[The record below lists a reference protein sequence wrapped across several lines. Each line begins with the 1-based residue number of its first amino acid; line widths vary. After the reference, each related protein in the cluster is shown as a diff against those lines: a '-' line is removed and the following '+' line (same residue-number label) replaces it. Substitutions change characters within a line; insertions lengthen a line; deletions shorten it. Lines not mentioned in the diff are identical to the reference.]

1 VIRTIWPEA
10 SEPLDRS
17 STEAYCRLRTVK
29 KGVGVAGSVHRE
41 NLAARA
47 GRWSARHWKTAV
59 FGWLAFVLVAFYLG
73 MVVGTNSLSV
83 NEPGPGES
91 GRVQQILND
100 EFEQPAKELVLVQSS
115 SLTAA
120 SARFHAAVQDLIRRL
135 GAQPNVTNV
144 ESPFATGNS
153 GRVSSDGRS
162 ALVQFDIRGKSE
174 DAKDKVEPILATVA
188 NAQSAHPQFT
198 IAEFGGGSAN
208 KAINDQFGKDLLKA
222 GAISL
227 PVTLG
232 ILLLTFGA
240 LVAAGIPLLLALTS
254 VFAAI
259 GLLAL
264 PSKVLPMDDAVNAVV
279 LLIGLAVGV
288 DYSMFYLKRER
299 EERAAGRTESA
310 SVEAAA
316 ATSGRSVLISGFT
329 VIVAMAGMFISGD
342 KTFEGF
348 AAATMLVVAIS
359 VLGSLTVLPALLS
372 KLGDRVNKGRVPFLR
387 SPDQRV
393 GESRFWGAIVERVM
407 RRPLLFGL
415 LAAGVLI
422 ALAVPA
428 LRLQTTQNSIESYPR
443 SLAVIRTY
451 DKIQKAFP
459 GDALAAQV
467 LVEAPD
473 VRSGAARSAIEELR
487 RRALASGEMFRPIE
501 VDVNGAGT
509 VALISIP
516 IAGNGTNSASKH
528 AVHTLRDDLV
538 PATVG
543 RLPDT
548 TTGVGGTTAQSIDFE
563 HQFRQRTPYVFAFVF
578 ALTFVLMLLAFR
590 SIVIAVKAI
599 ALNALSVAAAYGI
612 LVLVFQDGIGRGL
625 IGASSGGIESF
636 MPMFLFVILF
646 GLSMDYHVF
655 ILSRIRE
662 GVDNGMSTDEAVE
675 HGIKTTAG
683 VVTSAAIVMVLVFS
697 VFITLSFDLLKQ
709 FGVGLAA
716 AVLIDATIIR
726 GVLLPASMKLLG
738 EWNWY
743 LPSWLEWLPR
753 VAVATEPEPI
763 AETPPVPAAR

>member
-1 VIRTIWPEA
+1 M
-10 SEPLDRS
+10 
-17 STEAYCRLRTVK
+17 
-29 KGVGVAGSVHRE
+29 AGSIHRE

-59 FGWLAFVLVAFYLG
+59 FGWLGFVLVAFALG
-73 MVVGTNSLSV
+73 NVLGTNSLSV

-115 SLTAA
+115 SLTAR
-120 SARFHAAVQDLIRRL
+120 SPQFHAAVQDVIRRL
-135 GAQPNVTNV
+135 GAQQNVTNL
-144 ESPFATGNS
+144 ESPFATGNTD
-153 GRVSSDGRS
+153 RISSDGRA
-162 ALVQFDIRGKSE
+162 ALVQFDIRGKAE
-174 DAKDKVEPILATVA
+174 DAQDKVEPILATVA
-188 NAQSAHPQFT
+188 SAQSTHPEFT
-198 IAEFGGGSAN
+198 IEEFGGGSVS
-208 KAINDQFGKDLLKA
+208 KGISDQFGKDLVKA
-222 GAISL
+222 GLLSL

-254 VFAAI
+254 VLAAI

-288 DYSMFYLKRER
+288 DYSMFYLKRDR
-299 EERAAGRTESA
+299 EERAAGRTECA

-348 AAATMLVVAIS
+348 AAATILVVATS

-387 SPDQRV
+387 SPDERV
-393 GESRFWGAIVERVM
+393 GESRFWGAIVARVL
-407 RRPLLFGL
+407 RRPLLSGL
-415 LAAGVLI
+415 LAAGFLI

-501 VDVNGAGT
+501 VDVNKSGT

-543 RLPDT
+543 RLPDA
-548 TTGVGGTTAQSIDFE
+548 TTGVGGMTASSIDFE
-563 HQFRQRTPYVFAFVF
+563 HQFRERTPYVFAFVF

-590 SIVIAVKAI
+590 SIVIALKAI
-599 ALNALSVAAAYGI
+599 VLNALSVAAAYGV

-662 GVDNGMSTDEAVE
+662 GVDHGMSTDEAVE

-683 VVTSAAIVMVLVFS
+683 VVTSAAVVMVLVFS

-709 FGVGLAA
+709 FGVGLAV

-726 GVLLPASMKLLG
+726 AVLLPASMKLLG
-738 EWNWY
+738 DWNWY
-743 LPSWLEWLPR
+743 LPSWLEWLPH
-753 VAVATEPEPI
+753 VAVATEPEPVH
-763 AETPPVPAAR
+763 EPVPAAR

>member
-1 VIRTIWPEA
+1 MVE
-10 SEPLDRS
+10 
-17 STEAYCRLRTVK
+17 
-29 KGVGVAGSVHRE
+29 SVQRE
-41 NLAARA
+41 NLAARM

-59 FGWLAFVLVAFYLG
+59 FGWLGFVLVAYALG
-73 MVVGTNSLSV
+73 AVVGTNSLSV

-91 GRVQQILND
+91 GQVQQILND
-100 EFEQPAKELVLVQSS
+100 EFAQPAKELVLVQSS
-115 SLTAA
+115 SLMATTPQF
-120 SARFHAAVQDLIRRL
+120 RAAVQDVMRRL
-135 GAQPNVTNV
+135 QAQPNATNV
-144 ESPFATGNS
+144 ESPFAPGNS
-153 GRVSSDGRS
+153 GRISSDGRS

-174 DAKDKVEPILATVA
+174 DAQDKVAPILASVA
-188 NAQSAHPQFT
+188 DAQRARPDFT
-198 IAEFGGGSAN
+198 IEEFGGGSVA
-208 KAINDQFGKDLLKA
+208 KGINDQFGKDLLKA
-222 GAISL
+222 GALSL

-254 VFAAI
+254 VLAAI

-264 PSKVLPMDDAVNAVV
+264 PSQVLPMDDAVNAVV

-288 DYSMFYLKRER
+288 DYSMFYLKRAR
-299 EERAAGRTESA
+299 EERAAGRAECA
-310 SVEAAA
+310 SIEAAA

-342 KTFEGF
+342 KTFSGF
-348 AAATMLVVAIS
+348 AAATMIVVATS
-359 VLGSLTVLPALLS
+359 VIGSLTVLPAVLS

-387 SPDQRV
+387 TPDQRV
-393 GESRFWGAIVERVM
+393 GESRFWGAIVERVL
-407 RRPLLFGL
+407 RRPVLWGA
-415 LAAGVLI
+415 LAAGFLI
-422 ALAVPA
+422 ALAIPA
-428 LRLQTTQNSIESYPR
+428 LNLQTTQNSVESYPR

-451 DKIQKAFP
+451 DKIQKVFP

-473 VRSGAARSAIEELR
+473 VRSGEVRSAIAELR
-487 RRALASGEMFRPIE
+487 RRALASGQMFRPIE
-501 VDVNGAGT
+501 VDVNGPGT
-509 VALISIP
+509 VALVSIP
-516 IAGNGTNSASKH
+516 IAGNGTNSASKD
-528 AVHTLRDDLV
+528 AVNALRDEIV

-543 RLPDT
+543 RLPDA

-563 HQFRQRTPYVFAFVF
+563 HQFRTRTPFVFAFVF

-655 ILSRIRE
+655 MISRIRE
-662 GVDNGMSTDEAVE
+662 SVDHGMSTDEAVE

-738 EWNWY
+738 DWNWY

-753 VAVATEPEPI
+753 VAVASEPEPI
-763 AETPPVPAAR
+763 PDAPPLPAGS

>member
-1 VIRTIWPEA
+1 ME
-10 SEPLDRS
+10 
-17 STEAYCRLRTVK
+17 
-29 KGVGVAGSVHRE
+29 GSVQRE

-59 FGWLAFVLVAFYLG
+59 FGWLGFVLVAYALG
-73 MVVGTNSLSV
+73 ALVGTNSLSV

-91 GRVQQILND
+91 GQVQQILND
-100 EFEQPAKELVLVQSS
+100 EFEQPAKELVLVQSP
-115 SLTAA
+115 SLTAT
-120 SARFHAAVQDLIRRL
+120 SAGFHAAVRDVIRRL
-135 GAQPNVTNV
+135 DAQPNVTNV
-144 ESPFATGNS
+144 ESPFAAGNA
-153 GRVSSDGRS
+153 GRISSDGHS

-174 DAKDKVEPILATVA
+174 DAKDKVAPILATVA
-188 NAQSAHPQFT
+188 DAWDARPQFT
-198 IAEFGGGSAN
+198 IEEFGGGSVN
-208 KAINDQFGKDLLKA
+208 KGISDQFGKDLLKA
-222 GAISL
+222 GVLSL
-227 PVTLG
+227 PVTLA

-254 VFAAI
+254 VLAAI

-288 DYSMFYLKRER
+288 DYSMFYLKRAR
-299 EERAAGRTESA
+299 EERAAGRTECA
-310 SVEAAA
+310 SIEAAA

-348 AAATMLVVAIS
+348 AAATMLVVATS
-359 VLGSLTVLPALLS
+359 VIGSLTVLPALLS

-393 GESRFWGAIVERVM
+393 GESRFWGAIVGRVL
-407 RRPLLFGL
+407 RRPLVSGI

-467 LVEAPD
+467 LVAAPD
-473 VRSGAARSAIEELR
+473 VRSGAARSAIAELS
-487 RRALASGEMFRPIE
+487 RRALATGEMFRPIE
-501 VDVNGAGT
+501 VDVNSAGT

-543 RLPDT
+543 RLPDV
-548 TTGVGGTTAQSIDFE
+548 TTGVGGMTASSIDFE
-563 HQFRQRTPYVFAFVF
+563 QQFRQRTPYVFAFVF

-612 LVLVFQDGIGRGL
+612 LVLVFQDGVGRGL

-662 GVDNGMSTDEAVE
+662 GVDHGMSTDEAVE

-726 GVLLPASMKLLG
+726 AVLLPASMKLLG
-738 EWNWY
+738 DWNWY

-763 AETPPVPAAR
+763 HEAPAVPAAR

>member
-1 VIRTIWPEA
+1 V
-10 SEPLDRS
+10 
-17 STEAYCRLRTVK
+17 
-29 KGVGVAGSVHRE
+29 VAGSVHRE

-47 GRWSARHWKTAV
+47 GRWSARHWKAAV
-59 FGWLAFVLVAFYLG
+59 FGWLGFVLVAFALG
-73 MVVGTNSLSV
+73 NVVGTDSLSV

-100 EFEQPAKELVLVQSS
+100 KFEQPAKELVLVQSS
-115 SLTAA
+115 SLTAR
-120 SARFHAAVQDLIRRL
+120 SAQFHATVGDVIRRL
-135 GAQPNVTNV
+135 EAQPNVTNV
-144 ESPFATGNS
+144 ESPLAPGNT

-174 DAKDKVEPILATVA
+174 DAQDKVEPILATVA

-198 IAEFGGGSAN
+198 IEEFGGGSVN
-208 KAINDQFGKDLLKA
+208 KGISDQFGKDLVKA
-222 GAISL
+222 GLLSI

-254 VFAAI
+254 VLAAI

-288 DYSMFYLKRER
+288 DYSMFYLKRAR
-299 EERAAGRTESA
+299 EERAAGRAETA
-310 SVEAAA
+310 SIEAAA

-393 GESRFWGAIVERVM
+393 GESRFWGAIVERVL
-407 RRPLLFGL
+407 RRPLLSGV
-415 LAAGVLI
+415 LAAGLLI

-473 VRSGAARSAIEELR
+473 VRSGAARSAIRELR

-501 VDVNGAGT
+501 VDVNSAGT

-528 AVHTLRDDLV
+528 AVNTLRDDLV

-548 TTGVGGTTAQSIDFE
+548 TGVGGMTASSIDFE

-578 ALTFVLMLLAFR
+578 ALTFALMLLAFR
-590 SIVIAVKAI
+590 SIVLAVKAI
-599 ALNALSVAAAYGI
+599 VLNALSVAAAYGI

-662 GVDNGMSTDEAVE
+662 GVDHGMSTDEAVE

-683 VVTSAAIVMVLVFS
+683 VVTSAAIVMVLVFA

-726 GVLLPASMKLLG
+726 AVLLPASMKLLG
-738 EWNWY
+738 DWNWY

-763 AETPPVPAAR
+763 RQAPPVPAAR

>member
-1 VIRTIWPEA
+1 M
-10 SEPLDRS
+10 
-17 STEAYCRLRTVK
+17 
-29 KGVGVAGSVHRE
+29 AGSVHRE

-91 GRVQQILND
+91 GRVQRILND

-120 SARFHAAVQDLIRRL
+120 SARFHAAVQDVVRRL
-135 GAQPNVTNV
+135 EAQPNATNI
-144 ESPFATGNS
+144 ESPFAPGS
-153 GRVSSDGRS
+153 AGRVSSDGHS
-162 ALVQFDIRGKSE
+162 ALVEFDIRGKSE
-174 DAKDKVEPILATVA
+174 DAKDKVEPILAAVA
-188 NAQSAHPQFT
+188 DAQGASPQFT

-208 KAINDQFGKDLLKA
+208 KAINEQFGKDLLKA

-407 RRPLLFGL
+407 RRPLLSGV

-428 LRLQTTQNSIESYPR
+428 LRLQTTQNSTESFPR
-443 SLAVIRTY
+443 SLAVIRAY

-459 GDALAAQV
+459 GDAVAAEV
-467 LVEAPD
+467 VVEAPD
-473 VRSGAARSAIEELR
+473 VRSGGVRSRDRGAEPPGARER
-487 RRALASGEMFRPIE
+487 G
-501 VDVNGAGT
+501 D
-509 VALISIP
+509 
-516 IAGNGTNSASKH
+516 
-528 AVHTLRDDLV
+528 V
-538 PATVG
+538 PADRG
-543 RLPDT
+543 RRQQRRHRRPDLDPDRGQRHQLSFEARCPHAPRRPRAGDGGELPDA
-548 TTGVGGTTAQSIDFE
+548 TTGVGGMTASSIDFE
-563 HQFRQRTPYVFAFVF
+563 QQFRQRTPYVFAFVF

-599 ALNALSVAAAYGI
+599 VLNALSVAAAYGI

-662 GVDNGMSTDEAVE
+662 GVDHGMSTDEAVE

-683 VVTSAAIVMVLVFS
+683 VVTSAALVMVLVFS

-738 EWNWY
+738 DWNWY

-763 AETPPVPAAR
+763 REPSPVPAAR

>member
-1 VIRTIWPEA
+1 MT
-10 SEPLDRS
+10 
-17 STEAYCRLRTVK
+17 
-29 KGVGVAGSVHRE
+29 GSVQRE

-59 FGWLAFVLVAFYLG
+59 FGWLGFVFVAFALG
-73 MVVGTNSLSV
+73 NLIGTKSLSA

-115 SLTAA
+115 SLTAR
-120 SARFHAAVQDLIRRL
+120 SPQFRAAVADVMRRL
-135 GAQPNVTNV
+135 QAQPNVTNL
-144 ESPFATGNS
+144 ESPFAAGAA
-153 GRVSSDGRS
+153 GRVSSDGHS
-162 ALVQFDIRGKSE
+162 ALVQFDIRGKSD
-174 DAKDKVEPILATVA
+174 DAQDKVEPILAAVA
-188 NAQSAHPQFT
+188 AAQDAHSQFT
-198 IAEFGGGSAN
+198 IEEFGGGSVS
-208 KAINDQFGKDLLKA
+208 KGISDQFGKDLLKA
-222 GAISL
+222 GALSL
-227 PVTLG
+227 PVTLL

-264 PSKVLPMDDAVNAVV
+264 PSQVLPMDDAVNAVV

-299 EERAAGRTESA
+299 EERAAGRSEGA

-329 VIVAMAGMFISGD
+329 VLVAMAGMFISGD

-348 AAATMLVVAIS
+348 AAATMIVVATA
-359 VLGSLTVLPALLS
+359 VLVSLTVLPALLS

-393 GESRFWGAIVERVM
+393 GENRLWNAVLGPVL
-407 RRPLLFGL
+407 RRPLLWGS
-415 LAAGVLI
+415 LAAGFLI
-422 ALAVPA
+422 LLALPA
-428 LRLQTTQNSIESYPR
+428 LGLTTTQNSVESYPR

-467 LVEAPD
+467 LVQAPD
-473 VRSGAARSAIEELR
+473 VRSGDVQSAIGELR
-487 RRALASGEMFRPIE
+487 RKALATGEMFRPIE
-501 VDVNGAGT
+501 VDVNSAGT
-509 VALISIP
+509 VALVSIP
-516 IAGNGTNSASKH
+516 IAGNGTNSASEH
-528 AVHTLRDDLV
+528 AVNRLRGDLV

-543 RLPDT
+543 NIPGA

-563 HQFRQRTPYVFAFVF
+563 HQFRERTPFVFAFVF

-590 SIVIAVKAI
+590 SIVIGLKAI
-599 ALNALSVAAAYGI
+599 VLNSLSVAAAYGI

-655 ILSRIRE
+655 IISRIRE
-662 GVDNGMSTDEAVE
+662 AYDRGMSTDEAVE

-683 VVTSAAIVMVLVFS
+683 VVTSAALVMVLVFS

-716 AVLIDATIIR
+716 AILIDATIIR
-726 GVLLPASMKLLG
+726 GILLPASMKLLG
-738 EWNWY
+738 DWNWY

-753 VAVATEPEPI
+753 VAVASDTEPVPE
-763 AETPPVPAAR
+763 APPAMAP

>member
-1 VIRTIWPEA
+1 MT
-10 SEPLDRS
+10 
-17 STEAYCRLRTVK
+17 
-29 KGVGVAGSVHRE
+29 GSVQRE
-41 NLAARA
+41 NFAARA
-47 GRWSARHWKTAV
+47 GRWSARHWKKAV
-59 FGWLAFVLVAFYLG
+59 FGWLAFVLASFAIGSMLG
-73 MVVGTNSLSV
+73 TDALSV
-83 NEPGPGES
+83 NDPGPGES
-91 GRVQQILND
+91 GRVQQTLNN

-115 SLTAA
+115 SLAA
-120 SARFHAAVQDLIRRL
+120 SSAEFRAAVRDVIRRL
-135 GAQPNVTNV
+135 QAQPNVTNV
-144 ESPFATGNS
+144 TSPFAAGNA
-153 GRVSSDGRS
+153 GRVSSDAHS
-162 ALVQFDIRGKSE
+162 ALVDFDIRGKSE
-174 DAKDKVEPILATVA
+174 DAQDKVEPILATVA

-198 IAEFGGGSAN
+198 IEEFGDGSVS
-208 KAINDQFGKDLLKA
+208 KGISDQFGKDLAKA
-222 GAISL
+222 GILSL
-227 PVTLG
+227 PITLV
-232 ILLLTFGA
+232 ILLLVFGT

-254 VFAAI
+254 VFAAV

-288 DYSMFYLKRER
+288 DYSMFYLKRAR
-299 EERAAGRTESA
+299 EERAAGRSECA
-310 SVEAAA
+310 SIEAAA

-342 KTFEGF
+342 KTFSGF
-348 AAATMLVVAIS
+348 AAATMIVVATS
-359 VLGSLTVLPALLS
+359 VIGSLTVLPALLS

-387 SPDQRV
+387 TPDERV
-393 GESRFWGAIVERVM
+393 GESRFWGAIVTRVL
-407 RRPLLFGL
+407 RRPVLSGA
-415 LAAGVLI
+415 LAAGLLI
-422 ALAVPA
+422 ALAIPA
-428 LRLQTTQNSIESYPR
+428 LHLTTTVNSTQSYPR

-467 LVEAPD
+467 LVQASD
-473 VRSGAARSAIEELR
+473 VRSGPVRGAIAELQ

-501 VDVNGAGT
+501 VDVNAAGT

-528 AVHTLRDDLV
+528 AVNTLRDDLV

-543 RLPDT
+543 QLPDA
-548 TTGVGGTTAQSIDFE
+548 TTGVGGMTARSIDFE
-563 HQFRQRTPYVFAFVF
+563 HQFRQRTPFVFAFVF
-578 ALTFVLMLLAFR
+578 ILTFVLLLLAFR
-590 SIVIAVKAI
+590 SIVIAGKAI
-599 ALNALSVAAAYGI
+599 VLNSLSVAAAYGI

-662 GVDNGMSTDEAVE
+662 GVDHGLSTDEAVE
-675 HGIKTTAG
+675 HGIKTTAS

-753 VAVATEPEPI
+753 VAVASEPEPI
-763 AETPPVPAAR
+763 PEAPPLPVN